1 MPKSPQPSSAEA
13 RPERATESEYTV
25 DELARVAATTVR
37 NVRAYQD
44 RDLLMPPEKRGRV
57 GIYNDSHVARLK
69 LINHLLARG
78 YTLSNIQDLIKAI
91 DDGGD
96 LRSIL
101 GLENAIGGR
110 WTSARP
116 KTFTIRQL
124 VKMFGPQAPGQLTRL
139 GELGLL
145 ERRGL
150 SFVARNPAVLDAAA
164 ATVREGIPARDLL
177 KVLEEARPH
186 FDAIAKLLVEM
197 VVRHLDRYD
206 AGALPPPTD
215 MPALVDAIWRLRPLS
230 SVFVENE
237 ILRALEER
245 SSDYLGGRVATILD
259 KKLGGQA
266 AKEPQAKE
274 APRGARKARARAT
287 ATKVTKKVAKTAPVA
302 LAPARKT
309 PRPAAKP
316 IRTTRKSGST

>member
-1 MPKSPQPSSAEA
+1 MPKSPKLTAA
-13 RPERATESEYTV
+13 DATPADAEYTV

-78 YTLSNIQDLIKAI
+78 YTLANIQDLILAI

-110 WTSARP
+110 WTSERP
-116 KTFTIRQL
+116 KTLSIRQL
-124 VKMFGPQAPGQLTRL
+124 VKMFGPQAPGHLARL
-139 GELGLL
+139 AELGLV

-150 SFVARNPAVLDAAA
+150 SFVARNPAMLDAAA

-177 KVLEEARPH
+177 SVLEETRPH
-186 FDAIAKLLVEM
+186 FDAIAKVLVEM

-206 AGALPPPTD
+206 QGALPPATD

-230 SVFVENE
+230 TVFVENE
-237 ILRALEER
+237 ILRALEEQ
-245 SSDYLGGRVATILD
+245 SSAYLGGRVATILD
-259 KKLGGQA
+259 KTLGGQSA
-266 AKEPQAKE
+266 REPKPKD
-274 APRGARKARARAT
+274 APRATRKTSAKKTPAARS
-287 ATKVTKKVAKTAPVA
+287 AP
-302 LAPARKT
+302 RKT
-309 PRPAAKP
+309 PPRAAAKP
-316 IRTTRKSGST
+316 VRTTRKSAGTKA

>member
-1 MPKSPQPSSAEA
+1 MPKSTQPSSADA
-13 RPERATESEYTV
+13 RPKRSTESEYTV

-101 GLENAIGGR
+101 GLENAIGGP
-110 WTSARP
+110 WTHARP
-116 KTFTIRQL
+116 KTYSIRQL
-124 VKMFGPQAPGQLTRL
+124 VKMFGPQAPGHLTRL
-139 GELGLL
+139 GELGML
-145 ERRGL
+145 ERSGL

-186 FDAIAKLLVEM
+186 FDAVAKLLVEM

-206 AGALPPPTD
+206 AGALPPATD

-230 SVFVENE
+230 NVFVENE
-237 ILRALEER
+237 ILRALEEQA
-245 SSDYLGGRVATILD
+245 SAYLGGRVATILD
-259 KKLGGQA
+259 KKLSGQA
-266 AKEPQAKE
+266 AKEAQPKE
-274 APRGARKARARAT
+274 AAPRVARKT
-287 ATKVTKKVAKTAPVA
+287 AAKKAPVA
-302 LAPARKT
+302 RAPSRKT
-309 PRPAAKP
+309 PRPAAKT
-316 IRTTRKSGST
+316 IRTPRTRKASTT

>member
-1 MPKSPQPSSAEA
+1 MPKSSRPSSAEA
-13 RPERATESEYTV
+13 TPERAVDNEYTV

-78 YTLSNIQDLIKAI
+78 YTLSNIQDLIQAI

-110 WTSARP
+110 WTTARP
-116 KTFTIRQL
+116 KTYSIRQL
-124 VKMFGPQAPGQLTRL
+124 VKMFGPQAPGHLARL
-139 GELGLL
+139 AELGLL

-150 SFVARNPAVLDAAA
+150 SFIARNPAMLDAAA

-177 KVLEEARPH
+177 DVLNETRPH
-186 FDAIAKLLVEM
+186 FDAIAKVLVEM

-215 MPALVDAIWRLRPLS
+215 MPELVDAIWRLRPLS
-230 SVFVENE
+230 TVFVENE
-237 ILRALEER
+237 ILRALEDQ
-245 SSDYLGGRVATILD
+245 SSAYLGGRVATILD
-259 KKLGGQA
+259 KTLGGQA
-266 AKEPQAKE
+266 ARESSEKK
-274 APRGARKARARAT
+274 APRPARKAPA
-287 ATKVTKKVAKTAPVA
+287 AK
-302 LAPARKT
+302 APAVRSVPRKT
-309 PRPAAKP
+309 PRAVAKP
-316 IRTTRKSGST
+316 VRTTRKSAAKKA

>member
-1 MPKSPQPSSAEA
+1 MPKPPRLSPAESTPA
-13 RPERATESEYTV
+13 DSEYTV

-110 WTSARP
+110 WTTARP
-116 KTFTIRQL
+116 KTYSIRQL

-139 GELGLL
+139 SELGLV

-150 SFVARNPAVLDAAA
+150 SFVARNPAMLDAAA

-177 KVLEEARPH
+177 EVLQQTRPH
-186 FDAIAKLLVEM
+186 FDAIAQVLVEM

-215 MPALVDAIWRLRPLS
+215 MPALVDAIWRLRPLAT
-230 SVFVENE
+230 VFVENE
-237 ILRALEER
+237 ILRALEEQ
-245 SSDYLGGRVATILD
+245 SSAYLGGRVATILD
-259 KKLGGQA
+259 KKLGSQTAREPKA
-266 AKEPQAKE
+266 ANAAQTPHAGRKTPAK
-274 APRGARKARARAT
+274 KASAVRA
-287 ATKVTKKVAKTAPVA
+287 VP
-302 LAPARKT
+302 RKT

-316 IRTTRKSGST
+316 IRTTRKTGTTKS